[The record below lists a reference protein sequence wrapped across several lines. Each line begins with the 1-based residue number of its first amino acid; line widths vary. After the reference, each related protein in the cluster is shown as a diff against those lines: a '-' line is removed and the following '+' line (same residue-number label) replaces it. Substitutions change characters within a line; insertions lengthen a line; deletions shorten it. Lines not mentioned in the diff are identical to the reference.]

1 MEEVEGEEQVEKE
14 EEGDMEE
21 VEGEEQ
27 VVEEEEE
34 EDEAEDGV
42 ERGKRRCRDLLL
54 WLAMAVTRFK
64 KTFIYRI
71 KLYRNVPVFF

>member
-27 VVEEEEE
+27 VVEE
-34 EDEAEDGV
+34 DEAKDGV
-42 ERGKRRCRDLLL
+42 EGADLVIWRDDFPHRPLI
-54 WLAMAVTRFK
+54 V
-64 KTFIYRI
+64 
-71 KLYRNVPVFF
+71 LYQQW

>member
-14 EEGDMEE
+14 EKGDMEE

-27 VVEEEEE
+27 VVEE
-34 EDEAEDGV
+34 DEAKDGV
-42 ERGKRRCRDLLL
+42 EGRKRKCRDLVL

-71 KLYRNVPVFF
+71 